1 LGEIRFG
8 GATKK
13 INLMQ
18 NLFLV
23 AIGGAFGSCLR
34 YLFLEMMVLWARGN
48 NFPIGVVLVNIIGSF
63 LIGILHF
70 FLVNHFDSLSPQ
82 TRILLATGV
91 LGGFTTFSAFS
102 LDTFRLINASQYG
115 LAFAYIFS
123 SVIFSILAIFF
134 GFYLSK
140 LIFS

>member
-1 LGEIRFG
+1 
-8 GATKK
+8 
-13 INLMQ
+13 MQ

-34 YLFLEMMVLWARGN
+34 YLFLEMMVLWTRGN

-63 LIGILHF
+63 LMGVLHF
-70 FLVNHFDSLSPQ
+70 FLVNHLDSISPQ
-82 TRILLATGV
+82 TRILLATGL

-102 LDTFRLINASQYG
+102 LDVFRLIGASQFG

-123 SVIFSILAIFF
+123 SVIFSLLAIFF
-134 GFYLSK
+134 GFYAGK
-140 LIFS
+140 LLFNV

>member
-1 LGEIRFG
+1 
-8 GATKK
+8 
-13 INLMQ
+13 MQ

-23 AIGGAFGSCLR
+23 AIGGAFGACSR
-34 YLFLEMMVLWARGN
+34 YLFIEMVTLFNRGSS
-48 NFPIGVVLVNIIGSF
+48 FPVGTILVNIIGS
-63 LIGILHF
+63 LLMGVLHF
-70 FLVNHFDSLSPQ
+70 FLTHYFDSVSPQ
-82 TRILLATGV
+82 TRLILATGV

-102 LDTFRLINASQYG
+102 IDIFRLITAQQYSVA
-115 LAFAYIFS
+115 LAYIFS

>member
-1 LGEIRFG
+1 
-8 GATKK
+8 
-13 INLMQ
+13 MQ

-23 AIGGAFGSCLR
+23 AIGGAFGATSR
-34 YLFLEMMVLWARGN
+34 YLLIEAIIFLHRGS
-48 NFPIGVVLVNIIGSF
+48 NFPLGTVLVNIIGSF
-63 LIGILHF
+63 LMGIMHF
-70 FLVNHFDSLSPQ
+70 LCVQYLDSISLQ
-82 TRILLATGV
+82 TRLLVMTGL

-102 LDTFRLINASQYG
+102 IDTFRLITAGQFG

-123 SVIFSILAIFF
+123 SVVFSILAMFF

>member
-1 LGEIRFG
+1 
-8 GATKK
+8 
-13 INLMQ
+13 MH

-23 AIGGAFGSCLR
+23 AIGGAFGACSR
-34 YLFLEMMVLWARGN
+34 YLFIEMVILFHRGSS
-48 NFPIGVVLVNIIGSF
+48 FPIGTILVNIIGSF
-63 LIGILHF
+63 LMGVLHF
-70 FLVNHFDSLSPQ
+70 FLTHYLDSISPQ
-82 TRILLATGV
+82 TRLLLATGF

-102 LDTFRLINASQYG
+102 IDAFRLISAGQFG
-115 LAFAYIFS
+115 IAFAYIFS

>member
-1 LGEIRFG
+1 
-8 GATKK
+8 
-13 INLMQ
+13 MQ

-34 YLFLEMMVLWARGN
+34 YLFLEMIILWSRGN
-48 NFPIGVVLVNIIGSF
+48 NFPLGTILVNIIGSF

-70 FLVNHFDSLSPQ
+70 FLTNYLDSISPQ
-82 TRILLATGV
+82 TRLLLATGV

-102 LDTFRLINASQYG
+102 LDVFRLINASQFS